1 MKTPK
6 IYKRIVFCD
15 FDGTIT
21 AEETFVAMLK
31 HFAAKPYDAME
42 KRMVEGRV
50 TLRQAVRSLVE
61 SIPSSRYPQIIEFVK
76 DKPIRPGFPE
86 LLDFL
91 YFHGVPLVVIS
102 GGLMGSIAVKLAPFH
117 HRIHAMHAAE
127 VDAEEEFL
135 RVHSSFE
142 SNEELVAKARVMKL
156 YPCEQSIVIGDGI
169 TDLNSAL
176 AADLVFARDGLCRY
190 LAKKN
195 RPFIRW
201 EDFFDVC
208 NHLSKR
214 WLAEDQDFWEI

>member
-1 MKTPK
+1 MKTPTT
-6 IYKRIVFCD
+6 YQRIVFCD

-31 HFAAKPYDAME
+31 HFAAKPYDGME

-50 TLRQAVRSLVE
+50 TLSQAVRSLVE
-61 SIPSSRYPQIIEFVK
+61 SIPSTRYPQVIEFVK

-91 YFHGVPLVVIS
+91 YFHGVPLVVVS
-102 GGLMGSIAVKLAPFH
+102 GGLMGSIAVKLAPFQ

-135 RVHSSFE
+135 RVHSTFE
-142 SNEELVAKARVMKL
+142 SDTELVAKARVMDL
-156 YPCEQSIVIGDGI
+156 YRFEQSIVIGDGI

-176 AADLVFARDGLCRY
+176 AADLVFARDGLGRY
-190 LAKKN
+190 LTQKK
-195 RPFIRW
+195 RPFIHW

-214 WLAEDQDFWEI
+214 WLGGDQGLGR